1 MEFTI
6 RKSVVRVKAR
16 DILANGF
23 ARYALTHGITQTI
36 EHCTEQIEMPYPIK
50 KQHVDFDFSAPVR
63 ADKNTVYMLRIVT
76 EKGRVYRSLP
86 VMRQNAAAKMC
97 RLPVWDLLENKRK
110 VLSVPEYMLRNAVF
124 DFDPR
129 YKDVLPTVSRI
140 RSEYAMAGGFDYRSH
155 SAKGWNV
162 LHKPEWK
169 KSGDT
174 WLLDFKKGSGLLL
187 CQPLFSR
194 SAFDIELTVSVDD
207 TKEQTILD
215 VLGGKLPV
223 KVKNGKL
230 YGEIT
235 TAAGRKKWQ
244 SSVTLE
250 KDRFYVLRL
259 VYDLAELV
267 VFLDGKKISSVP
279 ATGVFTDGWI
289 LCVGG
294 APVKLPRAVSNILAK
309 TARAG
314 NTPDPGFCFSGKLK
328 SLKIS
333 NYPLQKK

>member
-1 MEFTI
+1 
-6 RKSVVRVKAR
+6 
-16 DILANGF
+16 
-23 ARYALTHGITQTI
+23 
-36 EHCTEQIEMPYPIK
+36 MPT
-50 KQHVDFDFSAPVR
+50 VSAPLR
-63 ADKNTVYMLRIVT
+63 ADKNTVYTLRIVT

-97 RLPVWDLLENKRK
+97 QLPVWDLLENDRK

-129 YKDVLPTVSRI
+129 YGDVLPTVSKI

-174 WLLDFKKGSGLLL
+174 WLLEFKKGSGLLL

-194 SAFDIELTVSVDD
+194 SAFDICLTVSLDD

-215 VLGGKLPV
+215 VLGGKLPL
-223 KVKNGKL
+223 KVENGKL

-235 TAAGRKKWQ
+235 TSCGKKKWQ
-244 SSVTLE
+244 SSVTIE
-250 KDRFYVLRL
+250 KARFYNLRL

-267 VFLDGKKISSVP
+267 VFLDGKKIASVS
-279 ATGVFTDGWI
+279 AAGTFTDGWI

-294 APVKLPRAVSNILAK
+294 APEKLPRAVSNVLSK
-309 TARAG
+309 TARSG
-314 NTPDPGFCFSGKLK
+314 NTPNSGFRFSGKLK
-328 SLKIS
+328 SLRIS
-333 NYPLQKK
+333 NYPVENK